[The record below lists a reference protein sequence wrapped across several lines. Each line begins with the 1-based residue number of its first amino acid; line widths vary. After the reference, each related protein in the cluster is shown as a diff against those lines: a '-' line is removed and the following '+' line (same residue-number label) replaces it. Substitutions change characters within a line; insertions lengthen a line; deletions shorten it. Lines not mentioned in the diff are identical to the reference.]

1 MDRNEIVKSFMSAG
15 YQLGM
20 DALQYFEAN
29 PEAVREFLA
38 LAPGKLEKPFVGR
51 QDVDRI
57 FSSMSPKVRVIGS
70 YLRKKRDLGTGEMAD
85 MFAKRYEKASEILSK
100 KSELVNLLSINRIRP
115 ENKAFSIIAMV
126 REVSPGDRSLVVEDP
141 TGSTTVFISD
151 ALEGE
156 FGYLVEDEVVGI
168 VCDNEDF
175 SENRAIKIVYPDIP
189 LQVRAPAADKDV
201 TCMFISDIH
210 MDDGAF
216 MRYNFEKLGEYLKK
230 IKEDTVV
237 FVLGD
242 ISSREEDTEEF
253 LKIFPENIKVMVL
266 RGHLDEEKGAQLP
279 DPVMVEVS
287 GVKILMS
294 HGSMFQRYKEKFK
307 ASAENTLLQML
318 KKRHLSPT
326 FDQTSNLDDEKMFLS
341 QVPDIAVVGHF
352 HEPSSMN
359 YKGTTIISLGSFV
372 GNPVFWSVNLRT
384 REAKKIDFN

>member
-1 MDRNEIVKSFMSAG
+1 MDKNEIVRSFISAG
-15 YQLGM
+15 YQIGM
-20 DALQYFEAN
+20 DALQYFESN
-29 PEAVREFLA
+29 PEMVQEFLA
-38 LAPGKLEKPFVGR
+38 LAPGKLEKPFVSK
-51 QDVDRI
+51 QDADRI
-57 FSSMSPKVRVIGS
+57 LSGMSPKVKVVRS
-70 YLRKKRDLGTGEMAD
+70 YLRHKKDVGLGEMAD
-85 MFAKRYEKASEILSK
+85 MFAKRYERASEILSN

-126 REVSPGDRSLVVEDP
+126 REVSYGDRSLVVEDP
-141 TGSTTVFISD
+141 TGAATVFVSD

-189 LQVRAPAADKDV
+189 LQVRAPAADKDI

-216 MRYNFEKLGEYLKK
+216 MRHNFERLGEYLKRV
-230 IKEDTVV
+230 KEEVMV

-242 ISSREEDTEEF
+242 ISSKEEDTKEF
-253 LKIFPENIKVMVL
+253 LKIFPENFKVMVL
-266 RGHLDEEKGAQLP
+266 GGHLKEEKDMQLP
-279 DPVMVEVS
+279 DPIMVEVA
-287 GVKILMS
+287 GVKIFMS
-294 HGSMFQRYKEKFK
+294 HGSMFQKYKEKFK
-307 ASAENTLLQML
+307 TSTENTLLQIL

-326 FDQTSNLDDEKMFLS
+326 FDQKSNLDEEKLFLD
-341 QVPDIAVVGHF
+341 QVPDIMVVGHF
-352 HEPSSMN
+352 HEPSTMN

-372 GNPVFWSVNLRT
+372 GNPIFWSVNLKT